1 MVVQFLGLA
10 GSTWTAIGTFAVGS
24 AIVIGTAYSMYQGH
38 RQTKEFEQQRK
49 LSEEFR
55 AEDTALL
62 KEQARTN
69 LIIAIIGIA
78 ISILTIYFMFIRK

>member
-1 MVVQFLGLA
+1 MVVFLGLA
-10 GSTWTAIGTFAVGS
+10 GATWAAIGTVAVGS
-24 AIVIGTAYSMYQGH
+24 AIVIGTGYSMYQGY

-62 KEQARTN
+62 KEQATTN
-69 LIIAIIGIA
+69 LIISIIGIA
-78 ISILTIYFMFIRK
+78 ISILTIYFMYIRK